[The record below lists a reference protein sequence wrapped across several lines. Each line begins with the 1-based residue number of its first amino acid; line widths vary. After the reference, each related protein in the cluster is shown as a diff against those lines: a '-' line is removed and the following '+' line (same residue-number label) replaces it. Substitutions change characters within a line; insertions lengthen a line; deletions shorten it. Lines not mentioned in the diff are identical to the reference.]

1 MKKYRRV
8 ISYDTEEWCKV
19 WRKTVAVDLKNEM
32 TNLVNFNASSD
43 KSENLHFD
51 VLLLSIVYKVS
62 TKKVQK
68 SYLLWHWRV
77 IQTMKKNSLFVWK
90 MTWEIWWILTRAVK
104 NLKICT
110 SMWYLLSKVYNVW
123 AKIIQTHCVVK
134 NDLWFQKWHKKFG

>member
-51 VLLLSIVYKVS
+51 GLLLSIVYKVS
-62 TKKVQK
+62 AKKVQK

-110 SMWYLLSKVYNVW
+110 SMGYL
-123 AKIIQTHCVVK
+123 C
-134 NDLWFQKWHKKFG
+134 QKYVMLELK

>member
-19 WRKTVAVDLKNEM
+19 WRKTVAVDLKNDM

-43 KSENLHFD
+43 KSEHLHFD

-77 IQTMKKNSLFVWK
+77 IQTMKKNSLLVWK

-110 SMWYLLSKVYNVW
+110 SMWYLLSKVCNVW